1 MITINLENVF
11 QSDRGLYHKY
21 SAKTSVVWEMVIL
34 GSYFPIIIWRKVLL
48 SNFLSIFSYPT
59 TSSSAAI
66 VPSPPRSRT
75 GSRPSRDR
83 SRSSRIRSGAGSS
96 YMSASP
102 DYSMRRSSSDS
113 PDCSKSSWIEDGA
126 SWRIC
131 FLETDP
137 ERGPDRVQVHLQ
149 EHVGGYHAEG
159 GTISHW
165 PGSGSDHSNY
175 QLQFWM

>member
-21 SAKTSVVWEMVIL
+21 SAKTSVVWEMVML

-48 SNFLSIFSYPT
+48 NNFLSIFSYHT

-66 VPSPPRSRT
+66 VPSPPGLARAHAPRGTDRDLRGSDLGQAAATRVRLRTTQWGGAVLNLQTALEFLDRRRSLLKNLL
-75 GSRPSRDR
+75 SRDR
-83 SRSSRIRSGAGSS
+83 SG
-96 YMSASP
+96 
-102 DYSMRRSSSDS
+102 
-113 PDCSKSSWIEDGA
+113 E
-126 SWRIC
+126 
-131 FLETDP
+131 
-137 ERGPDRVQVHLQ
+137 GPNRVQVHPQ
-149 EHVGGYHAEG
+149 GHVGGYHAEG